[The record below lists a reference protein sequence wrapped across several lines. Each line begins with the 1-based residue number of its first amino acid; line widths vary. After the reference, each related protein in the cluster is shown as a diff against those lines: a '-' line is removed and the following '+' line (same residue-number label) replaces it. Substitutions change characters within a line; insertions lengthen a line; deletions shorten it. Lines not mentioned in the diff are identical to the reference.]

1 MKARKMLEDVYK
13 IVYKNDK
20 NTYKTEMEK
29 LNGLSDSE
37 LKKKILNDEIYIY
50 VKPFKEPS
58 LDDIKEFA
66 DYLKISL
73 DEKLVLPSHG
83 NIVTENPVPTGF
95 YPVKFL
101 EQLVFKKT
109 VTSHQVSETDP
120 ITGQA
125 TANSKTRM
133 ISGPELV
140 NTFASQG
147 MTKTIFPEMLYARS
161 DDKDASLNMQ
171 QQIAETGKFSL
182 SKMSTTGIGQVQKT
196 LSYYLLGSGIGNDIL
211 SEAEVKIDNQKADTR
226 LS

>member
-1 MKARKMLEDVYK
+1 MLRTIANNNV
-13 IVYKNDK
+13 
-20 NTYKTEMEK
+20 
-29 LNGLSDSE
+29 
-37 LKKKILNDEIYIY
+37 
-50 VKPFKEPS
+50 
-58 LDDIKEFA
+58 
-66 DYLKISL
+66 
-73 DEKLVLPSHG
+73 
-83 NIVTENPVPTGF
+83 

-140 NTFASQG
+140 NTFANHG

-161 DDKDASLNMQ
+161 DDKDASINMQ
-171 QQIAETGKFSL
+171 QQIADTGKFSL

-211 SEAEVKIDNQKADTR
+211 AESQIKIDGQKADTR